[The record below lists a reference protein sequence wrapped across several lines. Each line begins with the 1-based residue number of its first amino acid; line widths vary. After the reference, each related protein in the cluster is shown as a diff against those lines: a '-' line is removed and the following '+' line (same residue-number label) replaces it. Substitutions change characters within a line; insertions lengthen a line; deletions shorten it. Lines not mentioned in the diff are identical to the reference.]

1 MKRASILFLILVV
14 ILTVIALPLLFI
26 HVTTRYSQTHIS
38 NEPGKSHILGGFSID
53 TPEGVTNAASD
64 GVQVTFKYVTPP
76 FVSDPLGQ
84 KLQSLHMKVVDG
96 YISSYLYYYE
106 CHRTKELMPSL
117 LGPGQYCQNDPYPYL
132 TNENALLET
141 IAFHLKVEQYNDLI
155 IGYWVLDDWV
165 QWDAGSARQLLIKI
179 HHLIQQITPGRSAIC
194 GFGGN
199 LGINKGYGWDDW
211 IADNFSPQGCDKV
224 GFYIYTPSMSNA
236 ILPAASGAYNWSM
249 SGVLPAMFH
258 SLQKRGWNI
267 TKEPLIGIGQAFGG
281 QKANSDSYWI
291 IPTAKDIE
299 TQSKS
304 FCKHGATGLTFYA
317 WNDSGFGPA
326 THTPMNSPEIEKGI
340 RNGIAACKQYW
351 SQHKQNEINSNTNR
365 VWSSLF
371 ENVGDERRYWY
382 IWLQ

>member
-1 MKRASILFLILVV
+1 MKRTFNLFLILVV
-14 ILTVIALPLLFI
+14 LLTLIALPLLFI
-26 HVTTRYSQTHIS
+26 HFKIGYPQTNIS
-38 NEPGKSHILGGFSID
+38 NEPVESHILGGFSKFHILGGFSID

-64 GVQVTFKYVTPP
+64 GVQVTFKYVNVP
-76 FVSDPLGQ
+76 FESDPLGQ
-84 KLQSLHMKVVDG
+84 KLQSLRMKVVDG

-117 LGPGQYCQNDPYPYL
+117 LGLGQYCKNDLYPYL

-141 IAFHLKVEQYNDLI
+141 IAFHLKVEQDNDLI

-179 HHLIQQITPGRSAIC
+179 HHLIQQFTPGRSAIC

-199 LGINKGYGWDDW
+199 LGINKSYGWNDW

-224 GFYIYTPSMSNA
+224 GFYIYTPSITNTIS
-236 ILPAASGAYNWSM
+236 PTSSVAYNWSM

-291 IPTAKDIE
+291 TPTAKDIE

-304 FCKHGATGLTFYA
+304 FCEHGATGLTFYA
-317 WNDSGFGPA
+317 WNDSGFGPT

-351 SQHKQNEINSNTNR
+351 SQHKLSP
-365 VWSSLF
+365 V
-371 ENVGDERRYWY
+371 
-382 IWLQ
+382 